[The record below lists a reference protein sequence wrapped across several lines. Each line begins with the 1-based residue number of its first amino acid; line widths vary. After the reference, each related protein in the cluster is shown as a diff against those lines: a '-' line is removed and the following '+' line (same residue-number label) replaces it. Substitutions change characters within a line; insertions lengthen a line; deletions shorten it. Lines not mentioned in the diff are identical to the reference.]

1 MFIEY
6 LQVLLPIIIYI
17 LLIVILS
24 VGIVLVVKAIQ
35 TMNKVDKIVTGIG
48 DKVESLNGFFHIID
62 FATDRFTGLT
72 DRVVDM
78 ISGLFTKVLHKNK
91 NRKEEE

>member
-24 VGIVLVVKAIQ
+24 VGIVLAVKAVQ
-35 TMNKVDKIVTGIG
+35 TMNKVDKIVTSVSE
-48 DKVESLNGFFHIID
+48 KVESLNGFFHIID

-72 DRVVDM
+72 DRIVDM

>member
-24 VGIVLVVKAIQ
+24 VGIVLAIKAVQ
-35 TMNKVDKIVTGIG
+35 TMNKVDKIVTSVSEKI
-48 DKVESLNGFFHIID
+48 ESLNGLFHIID
-62 FATDRFTGLT
+62 FATDKFTGLT

>member
-24 VGIVLVVKAIQ
+24 VVIVLAVKAVQ
-35 TMNKVDKIVTGIG
+35 TMNKVDKIVTSVSE
-48 DKVESLNGFFHIID
+48 KVESLNGFFHIID

-72 DRVVDM
+72 DRIVDM